1 MKILLIEDD
10 PDIAVLVEAWV
21 KDITDEFVH
30 VVTLSEGMREIE
42 KVETKPHIIILDLK
56 LPDST
61 PLQTLEQ
68 VATIRQ
74 RAPDAFIV
82 IMSGAV
88 QPIPRGEH
96 KADGFIHKTEA
107 NGDTFLVRLAD
118 MARALLG
125 KGCLFEK
132 NLCRLEEAASRLRR
146 VNAQP

>member
-10 PDIAVLVEAWV
+10 PDIAVLVAAWV

-30 VVTLSEGMREIE
+30 VMTLADGMREIE
-42 KVETKPHIIILDLK
+42 KVEMKPHIIILDLK
-56 LPDST
+56 LPDSQ

-68 VATIRQ
+68 VTTIRQ
-74 RAPDAFIV
+74 QAPNAFIV

-88 QPIPRGEH
+88 QPIPREAH

-118 MARALLG
+118 MARALFG
-125 KGCLFEK
+125 NGYRFEH
-132 NLCRLEEAASRLRR
+132 NLCRLEEAACRIR
-146 VNAQP
+146 NANSQR